1 MDIKEYPKLK
11 DFVIR
16 HQEETL
22 LLLKE
27 LAAIGAP
34 TFQEDQRAIFCLEW
48 LKRQGA
54 ENAYIDEAGN
64 VIFPFRC
71 SSGRPI
77 AAFLAHMDVVFPE
90 KGQIPVKEE
99 GRYLKAPGIGDDTAN
114 LVNLLMCVKYLLMD
128 PPKDT
133 KYGLLFAAN
142 ACEEGLG
149 DLKGSK
155 TIFQQHPDIAEMIS
169 FDLYLGD
176 LFQTAVGSHRCRIEV
191 QTRGGHSFHDF
202 GRENAIQ
209 ILSGIVQELYGQP
222 LPKTGTTT
230 YNVGRFEG
238 GTSVNTIPQSAS
250 MYYEFRSD
258 QKDSLQT
265 MEQQLYEILESHR
278 SSEVEIDTTLLGIRP
293 CSSEDLPQD
302 KMKDLIRRQS
312 GLIQHYTGQP
322 AHIQSGS
329 TDANVPLSLGIPAV
343 TLGTVAG
350 GGAHTYE
357 EWIEKKSMV
366 VGQQL
371 ALATILQYCE
381 TT

>member
-1 MDIKEYPKLK
+1 
-11 DFVIR
+11 
-16 HQEETL
+16 
-22 LLLKE
+22 
-27 LAAIGAP
+27 
-34 TFQEDQRAIFCLEW
+34 
-48 LKRQGA
+48 
-54 ENAYIDEAGN
+54 
-64 VIFPFRC
+64 
-71 SSGRPI
+71 
-77 AAFLAHMDVVFPE
+77 
-90 KGQIPVKEE
+90 
-99 GRYLKAPGIGDDTAN
+99 
-114 LVNLLMCVKYLLMD
+114 
-128 PPKDT
+128 
-133 KYGLLFAAN
+133 
-142 ACEEGLG
+142 
-149 DLKGSK
+149 
-155 TIFQQHPDIAEMIS
+155 
-169 FDLYLGD
+169 
-176 LFQTAVGSHRCRIEV
+176 
-191 QTRGGHSFHDF
+191 
-202 GRENAIQ
+202 
-209 ILSGIVQELYGQP
+209 
-222 LPKTGTTT
+222 
-230 YNVGRFEG
+230 
-238 GTSVNTIPQSAS
+238 
-250 MYYEFRSD
+250 
-258 QKDSLQT
+258 